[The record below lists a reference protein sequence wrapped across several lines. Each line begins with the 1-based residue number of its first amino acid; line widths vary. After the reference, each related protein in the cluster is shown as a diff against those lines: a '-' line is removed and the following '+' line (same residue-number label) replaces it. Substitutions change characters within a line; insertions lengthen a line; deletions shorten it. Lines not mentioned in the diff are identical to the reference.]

1 MNTKDTLNKVRAVLG
16 IEVKLEQMKLEN
28 GAILEAE
35 KFEAGAEIFVV
46 ADEERVAVPV
56 GEYETEDGMMIIV
69 SEEGIIAEIKE
80 AEAKE
85 EEEAVEEAVEETEA
99 EEVEEEELSTET
111 ASPKKIVK
119 SISEE
124 MFFSEIEKLRTEIN
138 ELKLSKTEVVAEEV
152 VVELSEEVK
161 EEKVELSAE
170 EVEGISHNPENV
182 SDKKELNLY
191 SQKGNKNTLRSRIFN
206 KINK

>member
-35 KFEAGAEIFVV
+35 KFEAGAEIFVI

-56 GEYETEDGMMIIV
+56 GEYETEDGMVIVV

-80 AEAKE
+80 AEA
-85 EEEAVEEAVEETEA
+85 EAEVEEEAVEETEA

-161 EEKVELSAE
+161 EEKVELSTE

-182 SDKKELNLY
+182 SDKKETILY
-191 SQKGNKNTLRSRIFN
+191 SQKGNKNTTRSRIFN

>member
-1 MNTKDTLNKVRAVLG
+1 MNTDRTLLNKARVLLG
-16 IEVKLEQMKLEN
+16 LEVKLEQMKLDN

-35 KFEAGAEIFVV
+35 VFEAGAEIFVV
-46 ADEERVAVPV
+46 ADDERVAVPV
-56 GEYETEDGMMIIV
+56 GEYEVEGGMIIVV
-69 SEEGIIAEIKE
+69 SEEGIIGEIKE
-80 AEAKE
+80 ASA
-85 EEEAVEEAVEETEA
+85 EEEAPAEETE

-152 VVELSEEVK
+152 VELSEVK
-161 EEKVELSAE
+161 EDKVELSAE
-170 EVEGISHNPENV
+170 EVEGITHTPENL

-206 KINK
+206 KLNK

>member
-85 EEEAVEEAVEETEA
+85 EEAVEEAVEETEA
-99 EEVEEEELSTET
+99 EEVVEEELATET

-119 SISEE
+119 SI
-124 MFFSEIEKLRTEIN
+124 
-138 ELKLSKTEVVAEEV
+138 
-152 VVELSEEVK
+152 
-161 EEKVELSAE
+161 
-170 EVEGISHNPENV
+170 
-182 SDKKELNLY
+182 
-191 SQKGNKNTLRSRIFN
+191 
-206 KINK
+206 